1 MKSTQFERCLGHR
14 LPREVQ
20 LHRLR
25 QVIQRELTELQRY
38 TLMAYYFEDRTLE
51 QIARERSVS
60 KSTVWRTLK
69 RAEEKIRRVLQY

>member
-1 MKSTQFERCLGHR
+1 MRNTLFDYCTGLR

-25 QVIQRELTELQRY
+25 QVIQGELTELQRY

-51 QIARERSVS
+51 QIAKDRGVK

-69 RAEEKIRRVLQY
+69 RAEDKLRRVLQY